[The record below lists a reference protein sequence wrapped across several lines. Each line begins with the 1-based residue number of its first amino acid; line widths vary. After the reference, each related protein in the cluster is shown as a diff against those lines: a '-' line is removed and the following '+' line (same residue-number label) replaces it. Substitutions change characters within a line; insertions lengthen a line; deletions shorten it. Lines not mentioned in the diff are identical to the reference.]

1 MTQIEEILMMRRR
14 TGLFTA
20 GRVDGDSGLGL
31 RPRTSVIGME
41 EN

>member
-1 MTQIEEILMMRRR
+1 MTQGGVRMMRRR